1 MRDIYYT
8 RRRYFVP
15 FGAAAVSETT
25 ISDALEPDS
34 RDRVKV
40 TFTRLRVSPRTLARR
55 TDWRDG
61 GSVATGQRSCQQAA
75 SRHAVFEPIGKY
87 PNTTFL

>member
-1 MRDIYYT
+1 MRDIYHT

-15 FGAAAVSETT
+15 FGTAAVSETT

-40 TFTRLRVSPRTLARR
+40 TFTRLRVYPARALAEP
-55 TDWRDG
+55 TG
-61 GSVATGQRSCQQAA
+61 AT
-75 SRHAVFEPIGKY
+75 AVQ
-87 PNTTFL
+87 